1 MQVERE
7 LVVRVK
13 TSDGITLKPGDMV
26 AMTARGYTYVGK
38 YLGMSGRGA
47 LSFEG
52 IKMDDVQ
59 PKFSV
64 MPAGITKMYK
74 CCLELIGTERGNED
88 DRGF

>member
-13 TSDGITLKPGDMV
+13 TSDGIVLKPGDIV
-26 AMTARGYTYVGK
+26 ALTARGYTYVGK
-38 YLGMSGRGA
+38 YLGVSGRGA
-47 LSFEG
+47 LSFDG

-64 MPAGITKMYK
+64 MPATITKMYK
-74 CCLELIGTERGNED
+74 CCIELIGAERGNED